1 MEDVGNLI
9 FYILLGIIAL
19 VGSFQGKGKKKS
31 GKPGPVQRQPG
42 TLTTRPPVKT
52 TAQTARPAPSTI
64 RQERQT
70 PFTVREERP
79 VPGPSPWTMPT
90 GQIIEG
96 RYDEPMARDFSR
108 EGNIRNDMAGAFSSE
123 GSVASGMGEAFAN
136 EGSIED
142 SMAAAFA
149 SEGVSALGELATGDF
164 FQADITDG
172 EISDAPG
179 YDYEALPGTDIHK
192 EGFDLKRAVI
202 YSAIL
207 DRKEYSR

>member
-79 VPGPSPWTMPT
+79 VPGPSPWTMPA

-96 RYDEPMARDFSR
+96 RYEEPMARDFSR
-108 EGNIRNDMAGAFSSE
+108 EE
-123 GSVASGMGEAFAN
+123 TSGMTWRVP
-136 EGSIED
+136 S
-142 SMAAAFA
+142 AAKGQSHPGWAKP
-149 SEGVSALGELATGDF
+149 SPMR
-164 FQADITDG
+164 
-172 EISDAPG
+172 APLRIPW
-179 YDYEALPGTDIHK
+179 LPLCFRRCLSPG
-192 EGFDLKRAVI
+192 
-202 YSAIL
+202 
-207 DRKEYSR
+207 